1 MPWFVKTER
10 FLRPYAELKP
20 HLVAHRAWVEQLRAE
35 GVRINSGYLVNGEG
49 QPGGGGLL
57 LLECTDHATAAALV
71 AQDPMLRSGG
81 VEWTLGEWRS
91 AVGQLD
97 LH

>member
-1 MPWFVKTER
+1 
-10 FLRPYAELKP
+10 
-20 HLVAHRAWVEQLRAE
+20 VEQLRAD
-35 GVRINSGYLVNGEG
+35 GVRISSGYLVDGEA

-57 LLECTDHATAAALV
+57 LLECVDYATAAALV
-71 AQDPMLRSGG
+71 AQDPMLLSGG
-81 VEWTLGEWRS
+81 VEWSLGEWRS